1 MFVPKIGAH
10 VSAAGGLHNAFLR
23 AAAIGANCIQIFGST
38 PRSFRAIFPSQAE
51 VKLFKKTQK
60 ETGIGPVFLH
70 APYLVNLATP
80 EDGGLKKSVALLTA
94 HLKIAEMIGAEGLV
108 FHIGST
114 LGKLAPERAERQVA
128 MAMKAILKG
137 VPGEVHLIIEN
148 ASGGGG
154 KVGSTPDEIGRIMG
168 LISSPRV
175 KVCIDTAHAFEAG
188 LIAKY
193 DDEDVEKFAAA
204 WRRAVGLENV
214 VVLHAN
220 DSKTAFNSK
229 SDRHENIGEG
239 YIGLAGFRALAKEK
253 HLRAL
258 PWILE
263 VPGFKG
269 DGPDKRNVDI
279 LKQCFKTANE

>member
-10 VSAAGGLHNAFLR
+10 VSAAGGLHKAFLR

-38 PRSFRAIFPSQAE
+38 PRSFQVVFPTQAE
-51 VKLFKKTQK
+51 VELFKKQRK

-80 EDGGLKKSVALLTA
+80 DAGALKRSVALLTA
-94 HLKIAEMIGAEGLV
+94 HFKISEMIGAEGLI

-114 LGKLAPERAERQVA
+114 LGKLAAEEAERQVA
-128 MAMKAILKG
+128 MAMKAVLKG
-137 VPGEVHLIIEN
+137 VPGKVHLIIEN

-154 KVGSTPDEIGRIMG
+154 KVGSAPDEIGRIID
-168 LISSPRV
+168 LVSSPRV

-193 DDEDVEKFAAA
+193 DDENVEAFAAA
-204 WRRAVGLENV
+204 WRREVGLENIAA
-214 VVLHAN
+214 LHVN
-220 DSKTAFNSK
+220 DSKTAFDSK

-239 YIGLAGFRALAKEK
+239 RIGLSGFKALAKEK
-253 HLRAL
+253 HFREL
-258 PWILE
+258 PWLLE
-263 VPGFKG
+263 VPGFTG
-269 DGPDKRNVDI
+269 GGPDKRNVDI
-279 LKQCFKTANE
+279 LKKCF